1 MSEEITQNISD
12 PRPFEERVL
21 ALLDSMNTRLKI
33 VEEQSERRALDT
45 KPIWERALAEILEV
59 KEKVSNLDE
68 KVSNI
73 ERKFDVLTFDM
84 IQLRA
89 DQRRVDARMD
99 KLESKPV

>member
-1 MSEEITQNISD
+1 MNEETTQNISD

-21 ALLDSMNTRLKI
+21 ALLGSMNSRLDSMDTRLQTL
-33 VEEQSERRALDT
+33 EEQSERRAMDT

-59 KEKVSNLDE
+59 KESVGNL
-68 KVSNI
+68 
-73 ERKFDVLTFDM
+73 ERKFDVLSRDM

-89 DQRRVDARMD
+89 DQRRLDGRMD